1 MDLLNMTNRA
11 KSMNFIRRLIRGNF
25 YFSKQSFK
33 IWWLISGIEVRKTCK
48 ISAQY
53 LKNYGC

>member
-11 KSMNFIRRLIRGNF
+11 QILYEDFIRRLNRGNC

-33 IWWLISGIEVRKTCK
+33 IWWLISGIEVRKTYK

-53 LKNYGC
+53 L

>member
-1 MDLLNMTNRA
+1 MDLLNMTNRP
-11 KSMNFIRRLIRGNF
+11 KSLNFIRRLNRGNF

-33 IWWLISGIEVRKTCK
+33 IWWLISGIGVRKTYK

-53 LKNYGC
+53 L